1 MNALILDHLTLT
13 ASLVLVLL
21 GILTPMLNPFF
32 RFRKKQQY
40 SQESL
45 EEPAAQ
51 PSVSLILTPYDD
63 TDKLEKNLP
72 YFLQQNYSSDY
83 QVVIVIEQGDHQA
96 EDIISR
102 TLNATDLSESHAEVY
117 VTCIPKTSRYVSK
130 KKLAITLGIKAAK
143 HDWVLVTESSCR
155 PASPQWLSLMARHC
169 NGDNNLVIGYGRYD
183 DSTPSFRRFERLH
196 TSCYLMHEYT
206 QGVAYRMNSYNL
218 LMRKNE
224 FMDQGGF
231 LGNLHLVRGEYDF
244 LVNKYASK
252 GTTAIETDEGAW
264 LIEDQPSNKKWLNK
278 HLYYMKSRKFLERG
292 ARHRMMFNVD
302 QTAMHL
308 TYLLLLA
315 GIIYAILA
323 HNWILLGASAGALL
337 CNLAFR
343 LILCRRD
350 LNDFDEQISA
360 VKALFYEMSLIW
372 RNAGYMMRYRFADKY
387 DFTTHKL

>member
-45 EEPAAQ
+45 EEPAVQ

-63 TDKLEKNLP
+63 ADKLEKNLP

-102 TLNATDLSESHAEVY
+102 TLNATDMSESYAEVY

-143 HDWVLVTESSCR
+143 YDWVLVTESSCR

-196 TSCYLMHEYT
+196 TSCYLMQEYT

-252 GTTAIETDEGAW
+252 GATAVETDEGAW

-278 HLYYMKSRKFLERG
+278 HLYYMESRKFLERG
-292 ARHRMMFNVD
+292 ARHRMLFNVD

-323 HNWILLGASAGALL
+323 HNWILLGASPGALL
-337 CNLAFR
+337 CNLTFR
-343 LILCRRD
+343 LILCRRV
-350 LNDFDEQISA
+350 LNDFDEQISP

>member
-45 EEPAAQ
+45 EEPAVQ

-63 TDKLEKNLP
+63 ADKLEKNLP

-102 TLNATDLSESHAEVY
+102 TLNATDMSESHAEVY

-169 NGDNNLVIGYGRYD
+169 NGDNNLVIGYGKYD

-196 TSCYLMHEYT
+196 TFCYLMHEYT
-206 QGVAYRMNSYNL
+206 HGVAYRMNSYNL

-252 GTTAIETDEGAW
+252 GATAIETDECAW

-278 HLYYMKSRKFLERG
+278 HLYYMESRKFLERG
-292 ARHRMMFNVD
+292 ARHRMLFNVD

-337 CNLAFR
+337 CNLTFR
-343 LILCRRD
+343 LILCRRV

-372 RNAGYMMRYRFADKY
+372 RNAGNMMRYRFADKY